1 MFVDSIVIRWKFNYI
16 FDICLFFRIWN
27 DSSFASNIA
36 GVIVESGTEIQ
47 NKLKGKI
54 LLFTLKASG

>member
-1 MFVDSIVIRWKFNYI
+1 MDSSVIHWKFNYI

>member
-1 MFVDSIVIRWKFNYI
+1 MWFSNVFCWKFNYI
-16 FDICLFFRIWN
+16 LDICLFFRIWN

-47 NKLKGKI
+47 NKLKGKM